1 MSLVAKLADVDR
13 NLVIQDAV
21 QLIDNEVSH
30 KSGLTGIALK
40 GGYKVVKKL
49 KNGRMISFAVD
60 KLLNDFTAALEDL
73 YDGFLESEASG
84 FDVFLMKH
92 EDTAADA
99 LLSITDQKAQNA
111 DSKMI
116 KKTYSKLRKT
126 AKGHVVAALP
136 GVGQLIEKHCPRD

>member
-1 MSLVAKLADVDR
+1 MSLVSKLADVDR
-13 NLVIQDAV
+13 ALVIQDTV
-21 QLIDNEVSH
+21 QLIDNEVSG
-30 KSGLTGIALK
+30 KSGITGMALK

-60 KLLNDFTAALEDL
+60 KLLNDFTEALEDL
-73 YDGFLESEASG
+73 YSGFLESDASG
-84 FDVFLMKH
+84 FDVFLMNH

-99 LLSITDQKAQNA
+99 LLGITDEKAESA
-111 DSKMI
+111 DSKVI

-126 AKGHVVAALP
+126 AKGHVVSALP

>member
-1 MSLVAKLADVDR
+1 MSLVLKLADADR
-13 NLVIQDAV
+13 NLVIRDAV
-21 QLIDNEVSH
+21 QLIDNEVSN
-30 KSGLTGIALK
+30 KSGLTGLALK

-60 KLLNDFTAALEDL
+60 KLLNDFTAGLEDL
-73 YDGFLESEASG
+73 YDDFLESDASG

-99 LLSITDQKAQNA
+99 LLGITDKKAEDA
-111 DSKMI
+111 ESKVI

-126 AKGHVVAALP
+126 AKGHVVSALP

>member
-1 MSLVAKLADVDR
+1 MSLVLKLADVDR
-13 NLVIQDAV
+13 DLVIRDAV
-21 QLIDNEVSH
+21 QLIDKEVSN
-30 KSGLTGIALK
+30 KSGLTGLALK

-49 KNGRMISFAVD
+49 KNGKMISFAVD
-60 KLLNDFTAALEDL
+60 KLLNDFTAALEEL

-99 LLSITDQKAQNA
+99 LLGITDQKAERA
-111 DSKMI
+111 DSKVI

-126 AKGHVVAALP
+126 AKGHVVDALP